1 MAYVKKRQKKTE
13 VYTDELAKCILKSYI
28 LASGVVDHQISSM
41 NWFYKDILP
50 FIVTDENKEIHMRDR
65 HTNTSHTILFEN
77 LSMTKPTIKENDGMI
92 HQISNYECRVRG
104 LTYASCCFVDITH
117 TIFNVDGDVQSSNG
131 YKNIML
137 FKIPCMLGSVLCHTS
152 DMSYTANSTD
162 CVKDCNG
169 YFIINGIEKVIL
181 SQEKLRTN
189 HPYFFKDKKLSKYTY
204 VCEIRSCHESKKR
217 STSTLYTKIRLV
229 RGQIVKDSIVV
240 QVPFIDK
247 PIELSKILKIIG
259 LDHEWQIQRIISPNI
274 ESIKDTDT
282 ELYTMLKDIIRIG
295 VCDKSRDEIF
305 EEMADYDDNTSNEK
319 SHKYYVHIFKNEFL
333 PHISV
338 GDNEESWMLKS
349 IFFGKIVFG
358 LVQMLVGS
366 RISDDRD
373 HYSNKR
379 IDTAGMLMSLLFRQI
394 FRNFLKTITMTIH
407 RTFETK
413 KVLNIMDIFNSKR
426 ITARLKYAM
435 STGNWQAY
443 KGMVSSQVGVV
454 QMLNRMTVMACI
466 SNLRRI
472 GTPINKE
479 SKSITPRQLHTSSWG
494 VVCPTETPEGASCG
508 LIKNL
513 AMGAHIRISVKND
526 VVASMVMESKFLIKV
541 VDTYIEGVIPP
552 PSCVFLD
559 GNLVGYTENK
569 ELFVDE
575 LRYYRRKGMLP
586 MFLSISVAGCD
597 IQICNDHGCL
607 LRPVI
612 RGCKID
618 EIRGVCIGKYNLWKR
633 LLHLEI
639 IEYIDKDEEMNL
651 RIAVSHDEFLSGGFT
666 HMEIHPSLILG
677 LCASLIPFSN
687 FNQAPRNTYQS
698 AMGKQSMGLCTS
710 NMQYRMD
717 TVSYALNAPEK
728 PLVSTWMEDIL
739 RTDYVAAGC
748 NPIVAIACY
757 LGYNQED
764 SIILNQASVDRGLFR
779 CVVYHSYK
787 DEVKCSGTDKQKFC
801 RPVDPSITNATKIAN
816 YDKIGD
822 DGMPRVGEDIQ
833 NNDVIIGKAVT
844 TRDVY
849 VDGANKQN
857 IDYCQSTV
865 VRHIEKSSVD
875 MVCKSINKSGN
886 GYVKVRTISNR
897 TPEIGDKFT
906 SRHGQKGVCGILL
919 PHEDMPYS
927 ADGIV
932 PDIIINP
939 HCIPSRMTI
948 AHMIESLLGK
958 LCCLKGETGDGT
970 PFRDTSIDSI
980 SKELHVRGYERHGN
994 ETMFNGMTG
1003 EVMDGSIFLCP
1014 VHYQKLRHMVLD
1026 KRHARSRGPK
1036 TLLTRQPV
1044 EGRSREGGLRFGEM
1058 ERDCVISHGVSSFL
1072 RERLFEVSDPFD
1084 VAICSKCG
1092 NFAEPSCADNRGENF
1107 KYRTKTEFCRNCFS
1121 KDDIHMVKIP
1131 YAFKLLIQ
1139 EINAMGIKTKLNL
1152 SC

>member
-1 MAYVKKRQKKTE
+1 M
-13 VYTDELAKCILKSYI
+13 
-28 LASGVVDHQISSM
+28 
-41 NWFYKDILP
+41 
-50 FIVTDENKEIHMRDR
+50 
-65 HTNTSHTILFEN
+65 
-77 LSMTKPTIKENDGMI
+77 
-92 HQISNYECRVRG
+92 
-104 LTYASCCFVDITH
+104 
-117 TIFNVDGDVQSSNG
+117 
-131 YKNIML
+131 
-137 FKIPCMLGSVLCHTS
+137 
-152 DMSYTANSTD
+152 
-162 CVKDCNG
+162 
-169 YFIINGIEKVIL
+169 
-181 SQEKLRTN
+181 
-189 HPYFFKDKKLSKYTY
+189 
-204 VCEIRSCHESKKR
+204 
-217 STSTLYTKIRLV
+217 
-229 RGQIVKDSIVV
+229 V
-240 QVPFIDK
+240 QVPFIEK
-247 PIELSKILKIIG
+247 PIELSKVLKILGI
-259 LDHEWQIQRIISPNI
+259 DHEWQIKRIISPDI
-274 ESIKDTDT
+274 EKYKDTDT
-282 ELYTMLKDIIRIG
+282 ELYTMLYDIIRLG
-295 VCDKSRDEIF
+295 VCDKSKSEIF
-305 EEMADYDDNTSNEK
+305 EEMSEYDENTCNEK
-319 SHKYYVHIFKNEFL
+319 SQKYYVHIFKNEFL

-338 GDNEESWMLKS
+338 SDDDNSWILKS

-358 LVQMLVGS
+358 LVQMLVG
-366 RISDDRD
+366 RRVSDDRD

-407 RTFETK
+407 RTFESK

-472 GTPINKE
+472 STPINKE

-494 VVCPTETPEGASCG
+494 IVCPTETPEGASCG

-513 AMGAHIRISVKND
+513 AIGAHIRISVKND
-526 VVASMVMESKFLIKV
+526 LVSSIVMRSEFLIKV
-541 VDTYIEGVIPP
+541 IDTFDEKFTPP
-552 PSCVFLD
+552 SSCVFLD
-559 GNLVGYTENK
+559 GNLIGYTDHEDGLIN
-569 ELFVDE
+569 EMRFF
-575 LRYYRRKGMLP
+575 RRKGILP
-586 MFLSISVAGCD
+586 LFLSISKSGCD
-597 IQICNDHGCL
+597 VKICNDHGCL

-618 EIRGVCIGKYNLWKR
+618 EIRGVCLGNHNNVWRR
-633 LLHLEI
+633 LVHMEI

-651 RIAVSHDEFLSGGFT
+651 RIAVTYDEFVNGDFT

-739 RTDYVAAGC
+739 KTDYVASGC

-764 SIILNQASVDRGLFR
+764 SIILNQSSVDRGLFR

-801 RPVDPSITNATKIAN
+801 RPVDPSLTNATKIAN
-816 YDKIGD
+816 YNKIGE
-822 DGMPRVGEDIQ
+822 DGMPRIGEEIK

-849 VDGANKQN
+849 VDGTNKPN

-865 VRHIEKSSVD
+865 VRHIETSSVD
-875 MVCKSINKSGN
+875 MVCKSINKSGSD
-886 GYVKVRTISNR
+886 YVKVRTISNR
-897 TPEIGDKFT
+897 IPEIGDKFT

-927 ADGIV
+927 CNGIV

-948 AHMIESLLGK
+948 AHMMESLLGK

-970 PFRDTSIDSI
+970 AFRDSSIESI
-980 SKELHVRGYERHGN
+980 ADELFERGYEKHGN
-994 ETMFNGMTG
+994 EIMFNGMTG
-1003 EVMDGSIFLCP
+1003 EMMEGSIFLCP

-1084 VAICSKCG
+1084 VAICSQCG
-1092 NFAEPSCADNRGENF
+1092 NFAEPSCDDNCGENF
-1107 KYRTKTEFCRNCFS
+1107 KFRTRGKFCRNCFS